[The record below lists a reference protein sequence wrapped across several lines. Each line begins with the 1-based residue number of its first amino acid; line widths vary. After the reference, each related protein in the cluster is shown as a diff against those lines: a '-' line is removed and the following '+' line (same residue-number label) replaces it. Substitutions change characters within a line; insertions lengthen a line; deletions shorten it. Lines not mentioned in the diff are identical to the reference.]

1 MKKSLAIAAKG
12 LLTGGIAAALASG
25 AFAATDGAAGFSS
38 TGTIDISIAVDDEVR
53 ISNLGDIL
61 LGTFAGVDSS
71 GVSPACIYRNGAA
84 DNYQITASGDGVAN
98 AFTLTN
104 VGATATVAYAVTF
117 SDDLAGTPEGMA
129 SGIAL
134 LAQSG
139 ADDDVDC
146 LNTGNNAQ
154 IGVTV
159 AAADAA
165 ALPAGNFNGTL
176 TLVVA
181 PN

>member
-25 AFAATDGAAGFSS
+25 AFAATDGVPGFSS
-38 TGTIDISIAVDDEVR
+38 TGTLDISISVDDEVR
-53 ISNLGDIL
+53 ISNLSDII
-61 LGTFAGVDSS
+61 LGTFAGTDATGTSD
-71 GVSPACIYRNGAA
+71 ACIYRNSATT
-84 DNYQITASGDGVAN
+84 YQITASGNGTAN
-98 AFTLTN
+98 AFTLTDGTGT
-104 VGATATVAYAVTF
+104 VGYSVTYADASATPV
-117 SDDLAGTPEGMA
+117 SMS

-134 LAQSG
+134 TGQDG
-139 ADDDVDC
+139 ADSDVDC
-146 LNTGNNAQ
+146 AGTGDNAE

-159 AAADAA
+159 TAADAA
-165 ALPAGNFNGTL
+165 ALPAGNYAGTL

>member
-25 AFAATDGAAGFSS
+25 AFAATDGVVGFSS
-38 TGTIDISIAVDDEVR
+38 TGTLDISITVDDEVR
-53 ISNLGDIL
+53 ISALNDIL
-61 LGTFAGVDSS
+61 LGTFAGADSTGS
-71 GVSPACIYRNGAA
+71 SVACIYRNSATT
-84 DNYQITASGDGVAN
+84 YQITASGDGVAN
-98 AFTLTN
+98 AFTLTDGTST
-104 VGATATVAYAVTF
+104 VDYSVTYADASATPV
-117 SDDLAGTPEGMA
+117 SMA

-134 LAQSG
+134 SAQDG

-146 LNTGNNAQ
+146 ANTGGDNAE
-154 IGVTV
+154 IGVNV

-165 ALPAGNFNGTL
+165 SLPAGNYAGTL

>member
-25 AFAATDGAAGFSS
+25 AFAATDGVPGFSS
-38 TGTIDISIAVDDEVR
+38 TGTLDISISVDDEVR
-53 ISNLGDIL
+53 ISNLDDII
-61 LGTFAGVDSS
+61 LGTFAGTDST
-71 GVSPACIYRNGAA
+71 GTSPACIYRNSATT
-84 DNYQITASGDGVAN
+84 YQITASGDGTAN
-98 AFTLTN
+98 AFTLSA
-104 VGATATVAYAVTF
+104 GPG
-117 SDDLAGTPEGMA
+117 AGTVDYSVTYADAATPAVSMS

-134 LAQSG
+134 TGQDG
-139 ADDDVDC
+139 ADNDVDC
-146 LNTGNNAQ
+146 ANTGDNAL
-154 IGVTV
+154 ISVTV

-165 ALPAGNFNGTL
+165 ALPAGNYAGTL